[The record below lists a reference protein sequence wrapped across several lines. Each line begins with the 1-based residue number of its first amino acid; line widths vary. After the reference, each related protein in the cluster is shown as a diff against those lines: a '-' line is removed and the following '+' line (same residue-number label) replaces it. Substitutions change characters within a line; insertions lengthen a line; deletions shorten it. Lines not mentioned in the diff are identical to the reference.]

1 MTALLNK
8 EILIVWRGKSRLLG
22 AFVFAAATLLL
33 FSFSAGADS
42 RLLQRLAPGF
52 LWLAVVL
59 ASNLT
64 LQASMDAETEDQAL
78 DGLVMR
84 VSSASIFYAKALTN
98 WLFLALLS
106 LVLLPLS
113 AALFDASLGAWP
125 QLLGVVLAGTAALAA
140 PGTLYAA
147 LAGRSRAAGLML
159 PLLYFPLVVPALVA
173 AVKATELTLFG
184 DPMQQ
189 WSGWMS
195 LLLAFCLIFWSLC
208 GALSTAILEDG

>member
-1 MTALLNK
+1 MVALLHK
-8 EILIVWRGKSRLLG
+8 ELLLAWRGKARVIAALT
-22 AFVFAAATLLL
+22 FAAATLLM

-52 LWLAVVL
+52 LWLAVLL
-59 ASNLT
+59 ASTLT
-64 LQASMDAETEDQAL
+64 LQASFDAETQDAAL

-84 VSSASIFYAKALTN
+84 ASSAAIFYAKALTN
-98 WLFLALLS
+98 WLFLAGLAI
-106 LVLLPLS
+106 VLLPLI
-113 AALFDASLGAWP
+113 AALFDASLGDLDRLFA
-125 QLLGVVLAGTAALAA
+125 VVLAGTAGLAA

-147 LAGRSRAAGLML
+147 LAGRSRAAGLLL

-173 AVKATELTLFG
+173 AVKASELAFFG
-184 DPMQQ
+184 DPMNQ
-189 WSGWMS
+189 WRGWMS